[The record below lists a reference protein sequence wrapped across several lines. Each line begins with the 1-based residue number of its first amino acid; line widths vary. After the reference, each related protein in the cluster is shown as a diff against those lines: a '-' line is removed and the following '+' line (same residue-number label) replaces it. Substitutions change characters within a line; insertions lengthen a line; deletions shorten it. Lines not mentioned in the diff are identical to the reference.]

1 MKIDHKRIHSV
12 LIWIVYGIAAVYG
25 IAYCASHRT
34 SFLFLMLIAFWIS
47 NLLYFA
53 FDFKYYFIHFFFS
66 LSMFLFLFSRP
77 FIEYFQ
83 TGSFVTY
90 NKNTYQFSF
99 IVLIVSMAGLVIGGI
114 IGKNFHFRP
123 SYKESK
129 LKTDENYEAH
139 IINVR
144 RVALCFFAASY
155 PFYVLRLV
163 EKYLYRK
170 TTSYYEY
177 YASFHS
183 ELPYIVYLI
192 SVFTF
197 FSICVYLA
205 TKPPKKQTMVI
216 LILYVIANAIYL
228 LIGTRNPFLLSLL
241 FAFTYYCMR
250 QFGDKKEVWIGKFEK
265 ILVISAIPVLMIF
278 MGAMNY
284 IRDDVAIEHN
294 SFISLVTDFIYK
306 QGTSFGVLAK
316 GYLYECYLPSSSFRN
331 YTFGPIIDYSYHGSI
346 GNILFG
352 TQPLPETNSI
362 ELALNSNS
370 YAHNMSY
377 VVLGD
382 GYLEGHGIGSSYI
395 MELFTDYGY
404 IGVAIFSIILGF
416 ILVYMMKAAYQRKV
430 LPFTLSLVVL
440 ENIFF
445 TPRASYMSSFFPLFT
460 MQFWFVVIL
469 IFAIAKIFGKIFK
482 KCKISDDKKENKHV

>member
-1 MKIDHKRIHSV
+1 MNIDHKRIHSV
-12 LIWIVYGIAAVYG
+12 LIWIIYGVAAVYG
-25 IAYCASHRT
+25 IAYCLNHKT
-34 SFLFLMLIAFWIS
+34 SYLFLMLIAFWIA

-53 FDFKYYFIHFFFS
+53 FDFKYYFIHFFFF

-77 FIEYFQ
+77 FIEYVQ

-99 IVLIVSMAGLVIGGI
+99 IVLIISMAGLAIGGI
-114 IGKNFHFRP
+114 IGKNFHFAP
-123 SYKESK
+123 VYKKPVFKSDK
-129 LKTDENYEAH
+129 NYEEY

-144 RVALCFFAASY
+144 RVALCFFSVSY
-155 PFYVLRLV
+155 PFYVMRLI

-183 ELPYIVYLI
+183 ELPYVVYLI

-197 FSICVYLA
+197 FSMCIYLA
-205 TKPPKKQTMVI
+205 TKPPKKQTMII
-216 LILYVIANAIYL
+216 LVLYVMANAIYL

-250 QFGDKKEVWIGKFEK
+250 QFGDKKEVWIGRFEK
-265 ILVISAIPVLMIF
+265 TLVITSVPVLMVF

-284 IRDDVAIEHN
+284 IRDDVDIVHN
-294 SFISLVTDFIYK
+294 SFVDLVTDFIYK

-316 GYLYECYLPSSSFRN
+316 GYLYESYLPQGVFKN
-331 YTFGPIIDYSYHGSI
+331 YTFGPLIDYVYHGSI
-346 GNILFG
+346 GNFLFG

-377 VVLGD
+377 VVLGK

-404 IGVAIFSIILGF
+404 IGIAIFSIILGF
-416 ILVYMMKAAYQRKV
+416 ILVYMMKAAYQKKV
-430 LPFTLSLVVL
+430 LPFALSLVVL

-445 TPRASYMSSFFPLFT
+445 TPRASYMSSFFSLFT

-469 IFAIAKIFGKIFK
+469 IFAIAKLFGKLFK
-482 KCKISDDKKENKHV
+482 KYKICDDKKENKHV